1 LLFLTFNA
9 FRAGTKTMSLATAT
23 SPPGLEDELLHHD
36 SDFYD
41 DVATFGVVSL
51 DDEGFPSQ
59 VPGEDASPNESEKSS
74 FAADFYR
81 CGSDCSS
88 LLLPE
93 RDSLS
98 SGKKLKQANLFQIWG
113 FKRNV
118 SVGSVESEPNRDG
131 YCDDVGEGSVSSE
144 KKIVKRGSW
153 GSILPDKGKVVEN
166 PKSSGKRKS
175 FHGEIRVT
183 RSCPFYKKMPGEM
196 KFFPFHL
203 YLIQFSY
210 FLG

>member
-23 SPPGLEDELLHHD
+23 SPPALEDECLHHD
-36 SDFYD
+36 SDCYD
-41 DVATFGVVSL
+41 DVTTFGVVSL
-51 DDEGFPSQ
+51 DNEGFPSQ

-118 SVGSVESEPNRDG
+118 SVGCVESEPNRDG
-131 YCDDVGEGSVSSE
+131 YCDDAGEGSVSSE

-166 PKSSGKRKS
+166 LKSSGKRKS
-175 FHGEIRVT
+175 FHGEIRAT

-196 KFFPFHL
+196 KFLLFH
-203 YLIQFSY
+203 
-210 FLG
+210 